1 VCLGSNFV
9 PMSVPARNALLQK
22 YRTNLYTRCLK
33 SISKDKMLE
42 MVLSILTKHAP
53 DVVTEITQQM
63 DLWRELPVP
72 AKSHQLPV
80 KIALV
85 AFGDEALQSLLFFI
99 FQYALEPTLVY
110 SAFIKPPS
118 QKEFEMVILSKKH
131 VDLDDIESFAE
142 KLKMSICVI
151 PFDKYMSSD
160 MLESLNRLHYR
171 GQMKIGNFQTHAA
184 ERVRRCFYYHANKK
198 KKQDL
203 EREVLLATGYT
214 FTPRN
219 MIELW
224 NMYRNERVQND
235 VRRIAREAQG
245 PPPVFEIPLIHS
257 WHSVPESP
265 VYEIT
270 SMI

>member
-1 VCLGSNFV
+1 MRVAVIPTRAVVQTLAAV
-9 PMSVPARNALLQK
+9 AMHDPAA
-22 YRTNLYTRCLK
+22 TF
-33 SISKDKMLE
+33 DD
-42 MVLSILTKHAP
+42 
-53 DVVTEITQQM
+53 DVVAMTRAALMAYSVGLIGLIAVKVLAPGFYARQDIRT
-63 DLWRELPVP
+63 
-72 AKSHQLPV
+72 PV

-99 FQYALEPTLVY
+99 FTYALEPTLVY

-118 QKEFEMVILSKKH
+118 QREFEMVILSKKQ
-131 VDLDDIESFAE
+131 VDPDEIESFTE

-171 GQMKIGNFQTHAA
+171 GQMKIGNFQTDAA
-184 ERVRRCFYYHANKK
+184 ERVRRCFYYHLNKK

-224 NMYRNERVQND
+224 NMYRQERVQNE

-245 PPPVFEIPLIHS
+245 PPPVFEIPLIHA
-257 WHSVPESP
+257 WHSTPESP
-265 VYEIT
+265 VYETT
-270 SMI
+270 SFL

>member
-1 VCLGSNFV
+1 
-9 PMSVPARNALLQK
+9 MSSPVRNTLLQK
-22 YRTNLYTRCLK
+22 YRTNLYTRCMR
-33 SISKDKMLE
+33 SISKEQMLQ
-42 MVLSILTKHAP
+42 MVLSILTKHCP
-53 DVVTEITQQM
+53 DSIPEITQQM
-63 DLWRELPVP
+63 DAWRELPVA
-72 AKSHQLPV
+72 AKTNNLPV

-85 AFGDEALQSLLFFI
+85 AFGDEALQSLLFLI
-99 FQYALEPTLVY
+99 FTYALEPTLVY

-118 QKEFEMVILSKKH
+118 QKEFEMMVLSKKH
-131 VDLDDIESFAE
+131 VDPDEIESFVE

-171 GQMKIGNFQTHAA
+171 GQMKIGNFHSQPA

-219 MIELW
+219 MIVLS
-224 NMYRNERVQND
+224 NMYRQERMENEAQ
-235 VRRIAREAQG
+235 RRIARDAQG
-245 PPPVFEIPLIHS
+245 SVFVLPLIHS
-257 WHSVPESP
+257 FHATPGSP
-265 VYEIT
+265 T
-270 SMI
+270 SPGFRT

>member
-1 VCLGSNFV
+1 
-9 PMSVPARNALLQK
+9 
-22 YRTNLYTRCLK
+22 
-33 SISKDKMLE
+33 MLE
-42 MVLSILTKHAP
+42 MVQFLLTKHAP
-53 DVVTEITQQM
+53 DVVGEITRQM
-63 DLWRELPVP
+63 DSWRELHVP
-72 AKSHQLPV
+72 DKTKNLPV

-99 FQYALEPTLVY
+99 FTYALEPTLVY

-118 QKEFEMVILSKKH
+118 QREFEMVILSKKH
-131 VDLDDIESFAE
+131 VDLDEIESFTE

-184 ERVRRCFYYHANKK
+184 ERVRRCFYYHLNKK

-203 EREVLLATGYT
+203 EQKVLLATGYT

-224 NMYRNERVQND
+224 NMYRQERVQNE
-235 VRRIAREAQG
+235 VRRIAHEAQG
-245 PPPVFEIPLIHS
+245 PPPVFEIPLIHA
-257 WHSVPESP
+257 WHSTPESP
-265 VYEIT
+265 VYEVT
-270 SMI
+270 SFL